1 MGHQMNALSQKKLL
15 PRGGKWKCRNPA
27 SYNRLSVVFDISFR
41 SNLSFDLCVWMMFK
55 IKGCACTQSRY
66 NIIHVCPYIPDVRHA
81 LLGVGMISWEE
92 GYGMPCLEKDYN
104 NISKFLNRILGVPIL
119 LQNALFKYFQDT
131 LKAVILQAKRNGRWD
146 LGILGKF

>member
-1 MGHQMNALSQKKLL
+1 
-15 PRGGKWKCRNPA
+15 
-27 SYNRLSVVFDISFR
+27 
-41 SNLSFDLCVWMMFK
+41 
-55 IKGCACTQSRY
+55 
-66 NIIHVCPYIPDVRHA
+66 
-81 LLGVGMISWEE
+81 MISWEE